1 MNSLQKAAEGLY
13 KPKYSSQALAALL
26 YLLLVMLVSRHHFSV
41 KVTDVLSS
49 LHPAALISLVMKVLE
64 RNKNH

>member
-13 KPKYSSQALAALL
+13 KPKYLSQAMTVLL
-26 YLLLVMLVSRHHFSV
+26 YLMLVILASRHHFSV